1 MVSLK
6 ANLHKHWL
14 PTCINKV
21 NKLKNVLVT
30 HMTTRTYIWL
40 YHWGMVESNI
50 KPNTKKQE
58 MENSPQRDDRSHN
71 SKTDE
76 YRQIICLYSIH

>member
-1 MVSLK
+1 
-6 ANLHKHWL
+6 
-14 PTCINKV
+14 
-21 NKLKNVLVT
+21 
-30 HMTTRTYIWL
+30 
-40 YHWGMVESNI
+40 MVESNI
-50 KPNTKKQE
+50 KANTKEQE